1 MKFILKYLNII
12 VKYIYKK
19 NKIYFLIDKIN
30 LFFAIKNYNQV

>member
-19 NKIYFLIDKIN
+19 NTTDFLIDKIN